1 MSCRQSLLILSRR
14 KDICRFAIVESA
26 LVIPSKLTH
35 SMIAPA
41 FGSCYG
47 LIKYRWF
54 SKLQFD
60 SYRLKPK
67 LFEDYYK
74 DTCGISKENMI
85 SFLQANALYSVKPS
99 LSESEAKAYVFV
111 GEKENGAMRKSARII
126 NESFKNS
133 ELQILPKAYHG
144 QFSINN
150 APSYVKTILEIT
162 KDT

>member
-1 MSCRQSLLILSRR
+1 MHIGIAGNIGCGKTTLTRMLSQHYGWTP
-14 KDICRFAIVESA
+14 KYESVTYNPY
-26 LVIPSKLTH
+26 L
-35 SMIAPA
+35 
-41 FGSCYG
+41 
-47 LIKYRWF
+47 
-54 SKLQFD
+54 
-60 SYRLKPK
+60 
-67 LFEDYYK
+67 EDYYK